1 MNNKTKRLEPVPFDT
16 FAAHLGARYEKA
28 QDAEYI
34 LRDGTMLTSMPD
46 VRGLYQSA
54 DHLATGE
61 AAIPKVYVPAYA
73 SPSDLQPSAFDE
85 VGSLMSL
92 SRITATTVPMGL
104 PGFGQRQEPG
114 FVLDSGYVLLNS
126 ERTPDGGYKA
136 GAGMDGMYMM
146 TGQVFQPVQDGNG
159 SIIAFMAQEPEREK
173 QIVHQGYAIIDRMQA
188 GAVEFVL
195 GENPRAPQPYVTW
208 RHIIGD
214 ASTDF
219 YWGHYFG
226 SCSCAACSDAAG
238 AENGIFL
245 KTCKSAGRT
254 INRTLWAVRNERT
267 AHICT
272 ATNAQE
278 ELNVI
283 FSFLERR
290 QRQHSKHHSGPH
302 SRSAAIQNH
311 LFRSDV

>member
-208 RHIIGD
+208 RHIIGG

-226 SCSCAACSDAAG
+226 SYHKAKAD
-238 AENGIFL
+238 L
-245 KTCKSAGRT
+245 K
-254 INRTLWAVRNERT
+254 NRAKEYIRLNTEEKPTSVRAQLAQMQQEQKT
-267 AHICT
+267 ASSSKP
-272 ATNAQE
+272 ARAQE
-278 ELNVI
+278 E
-283 FSFLERR
+283 R
-290 QRQHSKHHSGPH
+290 
-302 SRSAAIQNH
+302 
-311 LFRSDV
+311 